1 MFSRVEL
8 SSRCLHVH
16 FREVSG
22 AEHFCKLFTGLV
34 IIGCTNNVPA
44 PSLFSNS
51 SKTYEMFF
59 NLLLARKNTLFT
71 GPYKKKTPKT
81 NSLFNNLNTSR
92 ALWLSWKLCD
102 FGSRGTRFEFHVHR
116 SQLFI
121 SVSLFFLKVGTSKNF
136 KVFHMNGDGLRTCAP
151 VKSIK
156 TSQQVFIGFKNL
168 PAGFY
173 RELKTSGQ
181 SMCSNGRLA
190 IEASIK
196 NLIALNAS
204 RSEIIVYLEFFP
216 RAVPDQRQCRPRFS
230 ISGSNLT
237 IVLYEGSIF
246 ISTLLRGY

>member
-1 MFSRVEL
+1 MQRSHTCNIVLYRYHTRKRAGPWRPCGSKL

-51 SKTYEMFF
+51 SKNYEMFF

-71 GPYKKKTPKT
+71 GPYEKKKKPKT
-81 NSLFNNLNTSR
+81 NSLFNQLNTSR

-102 FGSRGTRFEFHVHR
+102 FGSRGTRFEFHR

-121 SVSLFFLKVGTSKNF
+121 SVSLFFSQSEDSKKF
-136 KVFHMNGDGLRTCAP
+136 QSLSHERRWPPHMRASE
-151 VKSIK
+151 VY
-156 TSQQVFIGFKNL
+156 KNL

-173 RELKTSGQ
+173 R
-181 SMCSNGRLA
+181 
-190 IEASIK
+190 
-196 NLIALNAS
+196 
-204 RSEIIVYLEFFP
+204 V
-216 RAVPDQRQCRPRFS
+216 
-230 ISGSNLT
+230 
-237 IVLYEGSIF
+237 
-246 ISTLLRGY
+246 